1 MFLFFF
7 FFKLGVLM
15 LLHPSCRS
23 WALPPPPSSGM
34 HATAL
39 MPLLTHAGVILCL
52 AFSYQQTDTQTLA
65 GLSCEHPCLM
75 IWPKHQNPPA
85 PPWRLQWCQQDLLL
99 YHKDGGSRSASAAT
113 ACTAHLMWHHRLSLA
128 WAFRQ

>member
-1 MFLFFF
+1 ML
-7 FFKLGVLM
+7 L
-15 LLHPSCRS
+15 LLHPGCRS

-34 HATAL
+34 HAAAL

-52 AFSYQQTDTQTLA
+52 AFSYQQTDTQILA
-65 GLSCEHPCLM
+65 VTELRAPVFDDVAEAPE
-75 IWPKHQNPPA
+75 PTA
-85 PPWRLQWCQQDLLL
+85 PPWRPQWCQQDLLL

>member
-1 MFLFFF
+1 M
-7 FFKLGVLM
+7 G
-15 LLHPSCRS
+15 P
-23 WALPPPPSSGM
+23 
-34 HATAL
+34 AL
-39 MPLLTHAGVILCL
+39 MPLLTHAGVILGL

-65 GLSCEHPCLM
+65 
-75 IWPKHQNPPA
+75 NPAA
-85 PPWRLQWCQQDLLL
+85 PPWRPQWCQQDLLL